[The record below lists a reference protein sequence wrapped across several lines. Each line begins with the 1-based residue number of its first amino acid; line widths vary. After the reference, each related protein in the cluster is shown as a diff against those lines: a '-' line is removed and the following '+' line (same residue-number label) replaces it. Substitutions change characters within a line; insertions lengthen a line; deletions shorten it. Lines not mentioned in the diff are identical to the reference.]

1 MRLAFEVSYIGS
13 FFYGSQQQT
22 GKRTVM
28 GEIIRCLG
36 ELNLFLSESDAKI
49 AMSGRTDRG
58 VHAKRQ
64 IIAFDTEYPERAVTA
79 INKKLPPDIRF
90 TGWMEVPPGFN
101 PRFEAK
107 SRTYRYYF
115 PSDIPGI
122 SYDTDKMKAAAAV
135 FEGIH
140 DFSSFS
146 RPEGKDPRR
155 EIISSKIFIEDN
167 FLVYE
172 ICGSS
177 FLWNMVRCIAFCLDL
192 IGKGAMS
199 AEDISDALN
208 NPSSGKRFPAAS
220 PEGLILWDVDAGIK
234 FTPMTVHEKSI
245 LETNDLIKKYSQ
257 LKKISEIW

>member
-1 MRLAFEVSYIGS
+1 MRLAFEVSYIGT

-79 INKKLPPDIRF
+79 INKKLPADIRV

-107 SRTYRYYF
+107 NRTYRYYF
-115 PSDIPGI
+115 PSDIPGL

-135 FEGIH
+135 
-140 DFSSFS
+140 
-146 RPEGKDPRR
+146 R
-155 EIISSKIFIEDN
+155 
-167 FLVYE
+167 
-172 ICGSS
+172 
-177 FLWNMVRCIAFCLDL
+177 
-192 IGKGAMS
+192 
-199 AEDISDALN
+199 
-208 NPSSGKRFPAAS
+208 
-220 PEGLILWDVDAGIK
+220 
-234 FTPMTVHEKSI
+234 
-245 LETNDLIKKYSQ
+245 
-257 LKKISEIW
+257 SEEHT